1 MARLF
6 LLIAAA
12 LLLTGSNAFSPPRM
26 APRTAVMPRSIILFN
41 GENADTDE
49 SEAPKLSSLEEK
61 MKGWEASEE
70 EIKAASLGGI
80 VPRSDS
86 FDVGLWVAFPFM
98 VITGLLFAFFPL
110 IMGNIDTTSVGAP
123 PTL

>member
-1 MARLF
+1 
-6 LLIAAA
+6 
-12 LLLTGSNAFSPPRM
+12 
-26 APRTAVMPRSIILFN
+26 MPRSTILFN

-80 VPRSDS
+80 VPGRSDA
-86 FDVGLWVAFPFM
+86 FDAGLYVAFPLM
-98 VITGLLFAFFPL
+98 VISGLLFAFFPF
-110 IMGNIDTTSVGAP
+110 IIGSIDTTSVGAP